1 MIHAGLDFGTTYSAL
16 CIHDD
21 GKKDVDYF
29 KFDNCALEFFP
40 TIIAYQKNNDK
51 VRYIGQAARRYS
63 FSPDY
68 DAYENFKLALGTG
81 ADDSGGRLKT
91 PRQVTHDF
99 IEEVL
104 KKFEENQGQSI
115 NVLVQTVPD
124 TWKNER
130 HHFTATDHLTEIYQ
144 DLGMYVDEDR
154 VSFESE
160 PVSAAAFYLNK
171 ICQGNYE
178 GAIMVI
184 DYGGGTLDL
193 TLCRAEANGSI
204 SVLYS
209 CGNSGDSAQGC
220 AGNAFDRAVVQR
232 LIDRYELPPDVYQPG
247 GNDFKALCVAFEE
260 AKIASTG
267 PTRSALEDYYA
278 SNGYND
284 QEAFSVIL
292 PPPAWKVYPVPASDI
307 AQAFHEVNQQA
318 LEDAVRDMQRHCEA
332 VDVDIEDINHF
343 RVLLVGGFS
352 NLYCVESCVRTLFGS
367 VDRINDVRFD
377 ERLNRQSRSTAIA
390 HGASLIAA
398 DITPVEYMSPYEIG
412 YRAATA
418 SNWSDVPS
426 GGLKNYQ
433 LIQRGRPVKEYAES
447 KFLPFTIH
455 YNDARIK
462 AVLPLY
468 FDYGHGPVIVPM
480 DEEFL
485 SICPNPQIKNNDYR
499 IGASIDRHRIPQLHI
514 RDKTGE
520 ETVVSLLKLLER
532 IVIQVV
538 EDEQEENT

>member
-16 CIHDD
+16 CIYDD

-51 VRYIGQAARRYS
+51 VRYVGQAARRCS

-68 DAYENFKLALGTG
+68 DVYENFKLALGTG

-124 TWKNER
+124 TWKNEP

-160 PVSAAAFYLNK
+160 PVSAAAFYLNE

-193 TLCRAEANGSI
+193 TLCRAETNGSI

-209 CGNSGDSAQGC
+209 RGNSGDSAQGC
-220 AGNAFDRAVVQR
+220 AGNAFDQAVVQR
-232 LIDRYELPPDVYQPG
+232 LIDRYGLQPDVYKPG
-247 GNDFKALCVAFEE
+247 GNAFKFLCSAFEE

-267 PTRSALEDYYA
+267 PTRIALKAYYT
-278 SNGYND
+278 SGGYNNQD
-284 QEAFSVIL
+284 AFSVIL
-292 PPPAWKVYPVPASDI
+292 PPPTFEQYSVLASDI
-307 AQAFHEVNQQA
+307 AEAFQEVNQQA
-318 LEDAVRDMQRHCEA
+318 LEDAVRDVQRHCEA
-332 VDVDIEDINHF
+332 LEVDIEDINHF

-367 VDRINDVRFD
+367 VTGINDARFD

-398 DITPVEYMSPYEIG
+398 DITPVAYMSPYEVG
-412 YRAATA
+412 YRAVSAT
-418 SNWSDVPS
+418 S
-426 GGLKNYQ
+426 GELKNFS
-433 LIQRGRPVKEYAES
+433 LIQRGRPVKEYAEPR
-447 KFLPFTIH
+447 FLAGKILIR
-455 YNDARIK
+455 DDRIK

-468 FDYGHGPVIVPM
+468 FDYGHGPVNVSM

-485 SICPNPQIKNNDYR
+485 SLCPNPQMKDNEYR

-520 ETVVSLLKLLER
+520 ENVVSLLKILER

-538 EDEQEENT
+538 EDEQEEST

>member
-1 MIHAGLDFGTTYSAL
+1 MIHAGFDLGTTYSAL
-16 CIHDD
+16 CVYDD
-21 GKKDVDYF
+21 SRKNVDYF
-29 KFDNCALEFFP
+29 KFDGCALEFFP
-40 TIIAYQKNNDK
+40 TIIAYQKNNEK
-51 VRYIGQAARRYS
+51 VRYIGQAARRFS

-68 DAYENFKLALGTG
+68 DVYENFKLALGTS

-91 PRQVTHDF
+91 PRQVTRDL

-104 KKFEENQGQSI
+104 KKFEEDQGKPI

-130 HHFTATDHLTEIYQ
+130 RHFTATDHLTEIYR
-144 DLGMYVDEDR
+144 DLGMHIDEKQ

-160 PVSAAAFYLNK
+160 PVSAAAFYLNE
-171 ICQGNYE
+171 ICQGDYE

-220 AGNAFDRAVVQR
+220 AGSAFDRAVVKR
-232 LIDRYELPPDVYQPG
+232 LIDRYELNPTIYEPNSDA
-247 GNDFKALCVAFEE
+247 FKYLCSVFEE
-260 AKIASTG
+260 AKIASTE
-267 PTRSALEDYYA
+267 PTRIALEEYYT
-278 SNGYND
+278 SNRIID
-284 QEAFSVIL
+284 QDAFSVIL
-292 PPPAWKVYPVPASDI
+292 PPPAFEQYSVRASDI
-307 AQAFHEVNQQA
+307 AKVFDEVNRQA
-318 LEDAVRDMQRHCEA
+318 LEAAVRDVQQHCE
-332 VDVDIEDINHF
+332 VVNIDIKDMNHF

-352 NLYCVESCVRTLFGS
+352 NLYCVESCVRALFGS
-367 VDRINDVRFD
+367 VDDIVDKRFD
-377 ERLNRQSRSTAIA
+377 ERLNRHSRSTAIA

-398 DITPVEYMSPYEIG
+398 GITPIEYMSPYEIG
-412 YRAATA
+412 YRAIDSTT
-418 SNWSDVPS
+418 
-426 GGLKNYQ
+426 GELKNYL
-433 LIQRGRPVKEYAES
+433 LIQRGRPVKEYAEPT
-447 KFLPFTIH
+447 FLKRTIF
-455 YNDARIK
+455 YCDIRIK
-462 AVLPLY
+462 VALPLY
-468 FDYGHGPVIVPM
+468 FDYGHGPAIVFM

-485 SICPNPQIKNNDYR
+485 SLCPNPQMKDNTYR
-499 IGASIDRHRIPQLHI
+499 IGVSIDRHRIPQLHI

-520 ETVVSLLKLLER
+520 ESVVSLLKILER

>member
-1 MIHAGLDFGTTYSAL
+1 MVHAGLDLGTTYSAL
-16 CIHDD
+16 CIYDSS
-21 GKKDVDYF
+21 KKNVDYF
-29 KFDNCALEFFP
+29 KFDGCALEFFP
-40 TIIAYQKNNDK
+40 TIIAYRKNNDN
-51 VRYIGQAARRYS
+51 VRYIGQAARRFS

-68 DAYENFKLALGTG
+68 DVYDNFKLALGTS
-81 ADDSGGRLKT
+81 ADDSGDRIKT
-91 PRQVTHDF
+91 PRQVTQDF

-104 KKFEENQGQSI
+104 KKFEENQGQPI

-124 TWKNER
+124 TWKNEP
-130 HHFTATDHLTEIYQ
+130 HHFTATDHLTEIYRA
-144 DLGMYVDEDR
+144 LGMYVDEEQ

-160 PVSAAAFYLNK
+160 PVSAAAFYLNE
-171 ICQGNYE
+171 ICQGDYE

-209 CGNSGDSAQGC
+209 CGNSGENAQGC

-232 LIDRYELPPDVYQPG
+232 LIDRYKLQPNVYEPDGRP
-247 GNDFKALCVAFEE
+247 FKSLCGAFED

-267 PTRSALEDYYA
+267 PTRIALEDYYA
-278 SNGYND
+278 SNGFND

-292 PPPAWKVYPVPASDI
+292 PPTYEQYSVLASDI
-307 AQAFHEVNQQA
+307 AKAFHEVNQQA
-318 LEDAVRDMQRHCEA
+318 LEEAVQAMQQHCEA
-332 VDVDIEDINHF
+332 VDIDIKDINHF

-367 VDRINDVRFD
+367 VAGINDVRFD

-398 DITPVEYMSPYEIG
+398 DVTPVEYVSPYEIG
-412 YRAATA
+412 YRAVSAT
-418 SNWSDVPS
+418 S
-426 GGLKNYQ
+426 GELKNFS
-433 LIQRGRPVKEYAES
+433 LIQRGQPVKEYVEPR
-447 KFLPFTIH
+447 FLAGKILIR
-455 YNDARIK
+455 DDRIK
-462 AVLPLY
+462 AALPLY
-468 FDYGHGPVIVPM
+468 FDYGRGPVNVSM
-480 DEEFL
+480 DEGFL
-485 SICPNPQIKNNDYR
+485 SLCPNPQMKDNEYR

-520 ETVVSLLKLLER
+520 ENVVSLLKILER
-532 IVIQVV
+532 IVIQFV
-538 EDEQEENT
+538 EDEQEEST